1 MTAACGSRSD
11 LGGGLRPL
19 LALALGLLALA
30 GTAAPARA
38 QSLWV
43 DQSSLVADH
52 RARAVGD
59 VLTVVVDER
68 ASANRQGETTLTK
81 DSELDVNVG
90 RPSAGGRPI
99 RGISKLLPFLFS
111 SDLNSDFSGKGT
123 NVRSD
128 RVSFQISVRVMKVL
142 ENGNLLIEGRRSVV
156 VGQETQNLVLS
167 GIVRPQDVA
176 PDNTVSS
183 AFVADAE
190 VRLDGRGIISEKQKP
205 GFFGRLFD
213 WLGLY

>member
-1 MTAACGSRSD
+1 MD
-11 LGGGLRPL
+11 LVTDKVEKLHN
-19 LALALGLLALA
+19 
-30 GTAAPARA
+30 
-38 QSLWV
+38 V
-43 DQSSLVADH
+43 D
-52 RARAVGD
+52 
-59 VLTVVVDER
+59 
-68 ASANRQGETTLTK
+68 
-81 DSELDVNVG
+81 
-90 RPSAGGRPI
+90 
-99 RGISKLLPFLFS
+99 IS
-111 SDLNSDFSGKGT
+111 
-123 NVRSD
+123 
-128 RVSFQISVRVMKVL
+128 
-142 ENGNLLIEGRRSVV
+142 NGNLLIEGRRSVA